1 MKNKKF
7 ISWGVS
13 FSSLALVAG
22 MISYLG
28 VTNKNTASKTNPTV
42 QAPTT
47 AQSSVQPAISQ
58 SSSQNQ
64 TFTSQP
70 GSFNTTTGGS

>member
-28 VTNKNTASKTNPTV
+28 ITNNTAGKAN
-42 QAPTT
+42 TT
-47 AQSSVQPAISQ
+47 AQSQVAAQGSIQSSISQ

-64 TFTSQP
+64 SFSSQQ
-70 GSFNTTTGGS
+70 GGFDTTTGGS